1 MVLWDGACIVHEEFK
16 ARELEALRL
25 LHPDAKVL
33 VHPESPAGVVAQ
45 ADVVGSTTALIKAAR
60 ALPVE
65 KLIVATDRGIFY
77 KMQQAAPGKTLIEA
91 PTAGTGAT
99 CRSCGHC
106 PWMAM
111 NGLRK
116 VAASLRSGANE
127 VLRGSRDRT
136 ARAASHRTPAGFLGV
151 AQQGDLRGQR
161 RVSLSKN
168 RSCPRNAAS
177 IKPVPF

>member
-1 MVLWDGACIVHEEFK
+1 VLWDGACIVHEEFK
-16 ARELEALRL
+16 ARELEALRRV
-25 LHPDAKVL
+25 HPEAKVL

-60 ALPVE
+60 DLPVE

-127 VLRGSRDRT
+127 VLVDPEIGRRARRPIERLLEFAAGRGTVIHGAND
-136 ARAASHRTPAGFLGV
+136 A
-151 AQQGDLRGQR
+151 
-161 RVSLSKN
+161 
-168 RSCPRNAAS
+168 
-177 IKPVPF
+177 